1 MADGE
6 ALGLSLPVAGSLFPG
21 LIWIKPNGHQLR
33 AHSRQS
39 RLEQKI
45 LTMSRA
51 KACLDC
57 AVRDKA
63 LCKALCPEDLAKLN
77 RLSYRKRYSAGQPI
91 AALSTPEAWCATI
104 LAGVVKLTKSLP
116 DGRQQIVGLLFP
128 SDFLGRPFKTTSPY
142 AAEAATDVQLC
153 CYNQRHFEH
162 LLAEQPDLKQLL
174 LERTLDA
181 VDASH
186 EWMLLLG
193 CKSAKERVAALLVL
207 IARRLAPDPRSAG
220 AAQPP
225 FAIELPLSRA
235 EIADYLGL
243 RLETVSRQLNRLE
256 AAGVIKRFAR
266 RGIEICDARELE
278 RLAGDPS

>member
-1 MADGE
+1 MQR
-6 ALGLSLPVAGSLFPG
+6 P
-21 LIWIKPNGHQLR
+21 
-33 AHSRQS
+33 
-39 RLEQKI
+39 
-45 LTMSRA
+45 

-57 AVRDKA
+57 AVKDKA
-63 LCKALCPEDLAKLN
+63 LCKALTPEHLAKLN
-77 RLSYRKRYSAGQPI
+77 CLSYHKRYAAGQLI
-91 AALSTPEAWCATI
+91 AGLSTPAAWCATI

-142 AAEAATDVQLC
+142 AAEAATDVALC
-153 CYNQRHFEH
+153 CYNRRHFEH
-162 LLAEQPDLKQLL
+162 LLAEQPDLRQQL

-193 CKSAKERVAALLVL
+193 CKSAKERVAALLIL
-207 IARRLAPDPRSAG
+207 IARRLAPAADAAG
-220 AAQPP
+220 AVQSPLT
-225 FAIELPLSRA
+225 IELPLSRA

-256 AAGVIKRFAR
+256 AAAVIKRVAR
-266 RGIEICDARELE
+266 RGITISDPRELE
-278 RLAGDPS
+278 RLAGEPLQ